1 MKVRITL
8 DRWGGEYCVG
18 SIPKETIEYWSGK
31 DEDDLKEHLL
41 ADTILGVPEQHN
53 LYPFYERD
61 NLVHTCGVQLSK
73 SNMVTVE
80 DADTDETIFE
90 HTLDADWVTDTD
102 NAWIINSAPE
112 TLPDDKG
119 MIFTASIEKGGWVY
133 EDFSLDEPFDYKKL
147 KFFMYYVDGLY
158 VVSHMMY
165 DDIEIE
171 QEDGYTIGKDFQV
184 WFSF

>member
-1 MKVRITL
+1 
-8 DRWGGEYCVG
+8 
-18 SIPKETIEYWSGK
+18 
-31 DEDDLKEHLL
+31 
-41 ADTILGVPEQHN
+41 
-53 LYPFYERD
+53 
-61 NLVHTCGVQLSK
+61 
-73 SNMVTVE
+73 MVTVE

-184 WFSF
+184 WFSY